1 MGQGTI
7 TLPLISTIHGS
18 NFMADPIHM
27 GFLHQA
33 HIGNF
38 ADENFEQMQLQ
49 MAMDQSLQSM
59 QANQQN

>member
-1 MGQGTI
+1 
-7 TLPLISTIHGS
+7 
-18 NFMADPIHM
+18 MADPIHM

-33 HIGNF
+33 HLGNF